1 MSRLIDG
8 LRACAVAV
16 FLIVALGACA
26 STSGPGGSGSTSSPA
41 DPLEPLNRGVYAFN
55 DVVDKYFMRPVA
67 VAYDNYMPETF
78 HFIVRNFLS
87 NLYDPYVGLNNLLQ
101 GKPKEAISDLG
112 RFLVNS
118 TIGFLGFGDPAT
130 DLGMQKH
137 REDFGQTLGV
147 WGFSTGPYLVLPIFG
162 PSNIRDGVGFG
173 VDAWAGLINR
183 FDNVPFRNSM
193 AGLTVVQARAQLL
206 STDRLLDDALDR
218 YLLVRDVYLQ
228 RRRNLVYDG
237 ILPGDD

>member
-1 MSRLIDG
+1 MSRLIDR

-16 FLIVALGACA
+16 LVVTALGACA
-26 STSGPGGSGSTSSPA
+26 STTGPDASRGASSPT

-55 DVVDKYFMRPVA
+55 DVVDGFFTRPLA
-67 VAYDNYMPETF
+67 VAYDKYMPDTLQ
-78 HFIVRNFLS
+78 FIARNFLS
-87 NLYDPYVGLNNLLQ
+87 NLFDPYVGLNNLLQ
-101 GKPKEAISDLG
+101 GKPKEAISDIG

-118 TIGFLGFGDPAT
+118 TIGFLGFGDPAS
-130 DLGMQKH
+130 DFGMQKH

-147 WGFSTGPYLVLPIFG
+147 WGLPTGPYLVLPIFG
-162 PSNIRDGVGFG
+162 PSNVRDGVGFG

-206 STDRLLDDALDR
+206 GTDRMLADALDP

-237 ILPGDD
+237 VLPQAD

>member
-8 LRACAVAV
+8 LRAGAVAV
-16 FLIVALGACA
+16 FLVVALGACA
-26 STSGPGGSGSTSSPA
+26 STSGPGAPAGASSPV

-55 DVVDKYFMRPVA
+55 DVVDEFFMRPLA
-67 VAYDNYMPETF
+67 VAYDKYTPDTLQ
-78 HFIVRNFLS
+78 FIARNFLS

-118 TIGFLGFGDPAT
+118 TIGFLGFGDPAS
-130 DLGMQKH
+130 DFGMQKH

-147 WGFSTGPYLVLPIFG
+147 WGLPTGPYLVLPIFG
-162 PSNIRDGVGFG
+162 PSSVRDGVGLG

-206 STDRLLDDALDR
+206 GTDRMLDDALDR

-228 RRRNLVYDG
+228 RRRNLIYDG
-237 ILPGDD
+237 ILPEAD

>member
-26 STSGPGGSGSTSSPA
+26 STSGPGGSGSTASPA

-55 DVVDKYFMRPVA
+55 DVVDEYFMRPVA
-67 VAYDNYMPETF
+67 VAYDKYMPDTF
-78 HFIVRNFLS
+78 QFIVRNFLS
-87 NLYDPYVGLNNLLQ
+87 NLYDPYIGLNNLLQ

-206 STDRLLDDALDR
+206 NTDGLLADALDR

>member
-1 MSRLIDG
+1 MSRLIDR

-16 FLIVALGACA
+16 FVVLALGACA
-26 STSGPGGSGSTSSPA
+26 STSGPGAPAGASSA
-41 DPLEPLNRGVYAFN
+41 VDPLEPLNRGVYAFN
-55 DVVDKYFMRPVA
+55 DVVDEFFMRPLA
-67 VAYDNYMPETF
+67 VAYDKYMPDTLQ
-78 HFIVRNFLS
+78 FIARNFLS

-101 GKPKEAISDLG
+101 GKPRDAISDLG

-118 TIGFLGFGDPAT
+118 TIGFLGFGDPAS
-130 DLGMQKH
+130 DFGMQKH

-147 WGFSTGPYLVLPIFG
+147 WGLPTGPYLVLPIFG
-162 PSNIRDGVGFG
+162 PSNVRDGVGLG
-173 VDAWAGLINR
+173 VDAWAGLVNR

-206 STDRLLDDALDR
+206 STDRLLADALDP

-237 ILPGDD
+237 IVPQAD

>member
-26 STSGPGGSGSTSSPA
+26 STSGPSGSGSTSSPA
-41 DPLEPLNRGVYAFN
+41 DPLEPLNRGVYAFI
-55 DVVDKYFMRPVA
+55 DVVDQYFMRPVA
-67 VAYDNYMPETF
+67 VAYDKYMPETF
-78 HFIVRNFLS
+78 QFIVRNFLS
-87 NLYDPYVGLNNLLQ
+87 NLYDPFVGLNNLLQ

-118 TIGFLGFGDPAT
+118 TIGFLGFGDPAS

-147 WGFSTGPYLVLPIFG
+147 WGFPTGPYLVLPIFG

>member
-1 MSRLIDG
+1 MSRLIDR

-16 FLIVALGACA
+16 FLIVGLGACA
-26 STSGPGGSGSTSSPA
+26 STSGPGGLGSTSSPA
-41 DPLEPLNRGVYAFN
+41 DPLEPLNRGIYAFN
-55 DVVDKYFMRPVA
+55 DVVDEFFMRPVA
-67 VAYDNYMPETF
+67 VAYDKYMPDTLQ
-78 HFIVRNFLS
+78 FIVRNFLS
-87 NLYDPYVGLNNLLQ
+87 NLYDPYIGLNNLLQ
-101 GKPKEAISDLG
+101 GKPKEAISDVG

-118 TIGFLGFGDPAT
+118 TIGFLGFGDPAS

-206 STDRLLDDALDR
+206 STDGLLADALDR

-228 RRRNLVYDG
+228 RRRNLIYDG
-237 ILPGDD
+237 ILPEDD